1 LRWAGMKG
9 ISRLAVSRLE
19 MKILK
24 ALRLAPPAAKPFD
37 DGKTAPKRV
46 KYSRVF
52 GVFDAPGQ
60 PMSKDHLPATP
71 AIRVLKDNE
80 VDFVPRPY
88 KYEERGGTEVA
99 ARELGVDEH
108 LTVKTLVME
117 DEKKSPFI
125 VLMHGDREVSTKDLA
140 RILGVKTV
148 QPCEPA
154 AANRHTGYVVGG
166 TSPFGTKK
174 ALPVYVEET
183 ILRLPAI
190 YINAGRK
197 GLLVE
202 MKPAELLRILEA
214 TPVKVAR

>member
-1 LRWAGMKG
+1 
-9 ISRLAVSRLE
+9 
-19 MKILK
+19 
-24 ALRLAPPAAKPFD
+24 
-37 DGKTAPKRV
+37 
-46 KYSRVF
+46 
-52 GVFDAPGQ
+52 
-60 PMSKDHLPATP
+60 MSKDHIPATP
-71 AIRVLKDNE
+71 AIRVLKENR

-88 KYEERGGTEVA
+88 KYEDRGGTEVA

-117 DEKKSPFI
+117 DDGKSAFI

-140 RILGVKTV
+140 RTLGVKTV
-148 QPCEPA
+148 QPCDAA
-154 AANRHTGYVVGG
+154 AANRHTGYMVGG

-183 ILRLPAI
+183 ILGLPMI

-202 MKPAELLRILEA
+202 MKPADLAKVLKL
-214 TPVKVAR
+214 TQVNVAR

>member
-1 LRWAGMKG
+1 
-9 ISRLAVSRLE
+9 
-19 MKILK
+19 
-24 ALRLAPPAAKPFD
+24 
-37 DGKTAPKRV
+37 
-46 KYSRVF
+46 
-52 GVFDAPGQ
+52 
-60 PMSKDHLPATP
+60 MSKDHIPATP
-71 AIRVLKDNE
+71 AIRALKENR

-117 DEKKSPFI
+117 DDGKSPFI

-148 QPCEPA
+148 QPCDA
-154 AANRHTGYVVGG
+154 ASANRHTGYMVGG
-166 TSPFGTKK
+166 TSPFGTRKS
-174 ALPVYVEET
+174 LPVYVEET
-183 ILRLPAI
+183 ILSLPVI

-202 MKPAELLRILEA
+202 MKPADLAKVLKL
-214 TPVKVAR
+214 TPVSVAR

>member
-1 LRWAGMKG
+1 
-9 ISRLAVSRLE
+9 
-19 MKILK
+19 
-24 ALRLAPPAAKPFD
+24 
-37 DGKTAPKRV
+37 
-46 KYSRVF
+46 
-52 GVFDAPGQ
+52 
-60 PMSKDHLPATP
+60 MSKDHIPATP

-117 DEKKSPFI
+117 DEKRAPFI

-140 RILGVKTV
+140 RTLGVKTV
-148 QPCEPA
+148 QPCDPA
-154 AANRHTGYVVGG
+154 TANRHTGYMVGG

-174 ALPVYVEET
+174 TLPVYVEET
-183 ILRLPAI
+183 ILALPVL

-197 GLLVE
+197 GLLVK
-202 MKPAELLRILEA
+202 MKPADLVRLLR
-214 TPVKVAR
+214 PVPVNVAR

>member
-1 LRWAGMKG
+1 
-9 ISRLAVSRLE
+9 
-19 MKILK
+19 
-24 ALRLAPPAAKPFD
+24 
-37 DGKTAPKRV
+37 
-46 KYSRVF
+46 
-52 GVFDAPGQ
+52 
-60 PMSKDHLPATP
+60 MSKDHIPATP
-71 AIRVLKDNE
+71 AIRALKENR

-117 DEKKSPFI
+117 DEKKTPFI

-140 RILGVKTV
+140 RTLGVKTV
-148 QPCEPA
+148 QPCDAA
-154 AANRHTGYVVGG
+154 AANRHTGYMVGG

-183 ILRLPAI
+183 ILGLPMI

-202 MKPAELLRILEA
+202 MKPADLAKVLKL
-214 TPVKVAR
+214 TQVNVAR

>member
-1 LRWAGMKG
+1 MN
-9 ISRLAVSRLE
+9 
-19 MKILK
+19 
-24 ALRLAPPAAKPFD
+24 
-37 DGKTAPKRV
+37 
-46 KYSRVF
+46 
-52 GVFDAPGQ
+52 
-60 PMSKDHLPATP
+60 KDHIPATP
-71 AIRVLKDNE
+71 AIRVLKDNG

-117 DEKKSPFI
+117 DEKKAPFI
-125 VLMHGDREVSTKDLA
+125 VLMHGDKEVSTRELA
-140 RILGVKTV
+140 RTLGVKTV
-148 QPCEPA
+148 QPCDPA
-154 AANRHTGYVVGG
+154 AANRHTGYMVGG

-183 ILRLPAI
+183 ILSLPAI

-202 MKPAELLRILEA
+202 MKPADLVRLLK
-214 TPVKVAR
+214 PVTVNVAR